1 MAEQMVKADL
11 NVPDRL
17 SIEKDSPYYNAA
29 FMNVEVIIDGK
40 LRRGDVVEYCVS
52 ESWARVWIRNSR
64 GEFTK
69 ERGRARTIRIHGKIE
84 PFIRAKT

>member
-1 MAEQMVKADL
+1 MTEMVKADL

-17 SIEKDSPYYNAA
+17 SIETDSPFYNKA

-52 ESWARVWIRNSR
+52 ESWARIWLKNTR
-64 GEFTK
+64 GQFQR
-69 ERGRARTIRIHGKIE
+69 ERGKPRTVKIHGEIQ